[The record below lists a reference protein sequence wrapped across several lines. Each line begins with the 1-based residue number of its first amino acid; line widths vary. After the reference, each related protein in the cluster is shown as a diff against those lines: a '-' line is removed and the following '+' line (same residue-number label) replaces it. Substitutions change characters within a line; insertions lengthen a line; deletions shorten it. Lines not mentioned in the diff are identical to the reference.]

1 MYTEELMK
9 RENIKQGFEHE
20 SKRKMLNSDTEIN
33 MGKSGIGEMSH
44 RRE

>member
-20 SKRKMLNSDTEIN
+20 SKMLNSDTEIN